1 METSGRKVLR
11 SGNVFTWKIAEA
23 GDRGCVLG
31 RFENQDR
38 PTEADLSEARD
49 LVASLVPW
57 NVETVSPVNV
67 GTRKE
72 LAEKALDHLTH
83 NAKHN

>member
-1 METSGRKVLR
+1 MSGKKVLS
-11 SGNVFTWKIAEA
+11 SGNVFVWKIAEA

-31 RFENQDR
+31 RFENRDR
-38 PTEADLSEARD
+38 PTEADIAEARD
-49 LVASLVPW
+49 FVTSLVPW
-57 NVETVSPVNV
+57 DVETKGSVNV
-67 GTRKE
+67 GTREE